1 MKRAFYIGRFQPYHL
16 GHHAVLNM
24 IAKEV
29 DEIVI
34 GVGSAQKSHEVE
46 NPFTAGERIV
56 MIECALRDMNI
67 QHYTIPIEDIR
78 QNTIWVSH
86 VLSKTPSF
94 DIVYSNNP
102 LVIQLFK
109 EVGIQVMQ
117 SPMYKRDIYSG
128 TLIRDKMLKGENWQ
142 EFVPD
147 SVANFIE
154 EFNGINRLI
163 NISKTD

>member
-1 MKRAFYIGRFQPYHL
+1 MKRAFYVGRFQPYHL

-29 DEIVI
+29 DELVI

-56 MIECALRDMNI
+56 MIQYALQDMDI
-67 QHYTIPIEDIR
+67 QHYTIPIEDIQ

-86 VLSKTPSF
+86 VLSKTPPF

-102 LVIQLFK
+102 LVIQLFEEASIK
-109 EVGIQVMQ
+109 VMR
-117 SPMYKRDIYSG
+117 PPIYKRNIYSG

-154 EFNGINRLI
+154 EFNGIDRLI

>member
-1 MKRAFYIGRFQPYHL
+1 MKRAFYVGRFQPYHL

-29 DEIVI
+29 DELVI

-56 MIECALRDMNI
+56 MIQYALQDMDI
-67 QHYTIPIEDIR
+67 QHYTIPIEDIQ

-86 VLSKTPSF
+86 VLSKTPPF

-102 LVIQLFK
+102 LVIQLFEEASIK
-109 EVGIQVMQ
+109 VMR
-117 SPMYKRDIYSG
+117 PPIYKRNIYSG
-128 TLIRDKMLKGENWQ
+128 TLIRDKMLKGENW
-142 EFVPD
+142 
-147 SVANFIE
+147 
-154 EFNGINRLI
+154 
-163 NISKTD
+163 

>member
-1 MKRAFYIGRFQPYHL
+1 MKRAFYVGRFQPYHL
-16 GHHAVLNM
+16 GHHAVLNK

-29 DEIVI
+29 DELVI

-56 MIECALRDMNI
+56 MIQYALQDMDI
-67 QHYTIPIEDIR
+67 QHYTIPIEDIQ

-86 VLSKTPSF
+86 VLSKTPPF

-102 LVIQLFK
+102 LVIQLFEEASIK
-109 EVGIQVMQ
+109 VMR
-117 SPMYKRDIYSG
+117 PPIYKRNIYSG

-154 EFNGINRLI
+154 EFNGIDRLI

>member
-1 MKRAFYIGRFQPYHL
+1 MKRAFYVGRFQPYHL
-16 GHHAVLNM
+16 GHHAVLNK

-29 DEIVI
+29 DELVI
-34 GVGSAQKSHEVE
+34 GIGSAQKSHEVE

-56 MIECALRDMNI
+56 MIQYALQDMDI
-67 QHYTIPIEDIR
+67 QHYTIPIEDIQ

-86 VLSKTPSF
+86 VLSKTPPF

-102 LVIQLFK
+102 LVIQLFEEASIK
-109 EVGIQVMQ
+109 VMR
-117 SPMYKRDIYSG
+117 PPIYKRNIYSG

-154 EFNGINRLI
+154 EFNGIDRLI